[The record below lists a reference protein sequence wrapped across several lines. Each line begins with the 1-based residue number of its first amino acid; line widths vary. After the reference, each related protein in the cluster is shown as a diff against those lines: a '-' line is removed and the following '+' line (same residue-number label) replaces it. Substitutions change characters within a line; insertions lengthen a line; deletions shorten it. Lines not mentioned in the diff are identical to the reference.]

1 MTFCAYSEAEMDA
14 YLDTDEAYDKAG
26 GYGIQGTFSRYV
38 TEVTGDVDNVIGFP
52 LARFLK
58 EKEIYEQI
66 LKNGRL

>member
-1 MTFCAYSEAEMDA
+1 
-14 YLDTDEAYDKAG
+14 
-26 GYGIQGTFSRYV
+26 V